1 VLARGA
7 LFLWVLSGNMTTFLW
22 LSPLLLW
29 LWTAASSRAPDSVLT
44 IVVNKSNPMDSITKK
59 QLRDLLLG
67 EVTLWPNNQHVTLVE
82 REASSRTFQ
91 KMLQVLLKMSEA
103 EYTRWLLDLEFRAQ
117 TPPLI
122 KTLNSDE
129 GANKFVFNVPGAVAI
144 TDGVPGGT
152 ISSQVKVLR
161 VEGKLPG
168 DPEYPLK

>member
-1 VLARGA
+1 
-7 LFLWVLSGNMTTFLW
+7 MTAFLW
-22 LSPLLLW
+22 LLPMLFW
-29 LWTAASSRAPDSVLT
+29 LWTVPTSRASDSVLT
-44 IVVNKSNPMDSITKK
+44 VIVNKSNRLDSISKK

-67 EVTLWPNNQHVTLVE
+67 EVTRWPDKQHVTLVE
-82 REASSRTFQ
+82 REAGSRTFQ
-91 KMLQVLLKMSEA
+91 KMLQVVLKMSEA
-103 EYTRWLLDLEFRAQ
+103 EYTRWLLDIEFRAQ

-129 GANKFVFNVPGAVAI
+129 GANKFVFNVPGALAI

-152 ISSQVKVLR
+152 VSSQVKVLR

>member
-1 VLARGA
+1 MTA
-7 LFLWVLSGNMTTFLW
+7 FLRLL
-22 LSPLLLW
+22 PLLFW
-29 LWTAASSRAPDSVLT
+29 LCAAASSRASDSVLT
-44 IVVNKSNPMDSITKK
+44 IVVNKSNSMDSITKK

-67 EVTLWPNNQHVTLVE
+67 EVTRWPNNQHVTLVE
-82 REASSRTFQ
+82 REPGSQTFQ

>member
-1 VLARGA
+1 
-7 LFLWVLSGNMTTFLW
+7 
-22 LSPLLLW
+22 
-29 LWTAASSRAPDSVLT
+29 
-44 IVVNKSNPMDSITKK
+44 MDSITKK

-67 EVTLWPNNQHVTLVE
+67 EVTQWPNKQHVILVE
-82 REASSRTFQ
+82 REAGSGTFL
-91 KMLQVLLKMSEA
+91 KMLKVLLKMSEA
-103 EYTRWLLDLEFRAQ
+103 EYTRWLLDMEFRAQ

-129 GANKFVFNVPGAVAI
+129 GASKFVFNVPGAVAI
-144 TDGVPGGT
+144 IDGIPGGA